1 MAKIEDI
8 QNLVKQI
15 NSSFTMLNNWASEG
29 VMPISDL
36 VYPSHDGKEEA
47 IVVCNIIEL
56 HFALQR
62 MQRACE
68 ISLNQIKSFVEDK
81 I

>member
-1 MAKIEDI
+1 MKIEDI

-15 NSSFTMLNNWASEG
+15 DKSYTMLNDWTSKGEL
-29 VMPISDL
+29 PILDL
-36 VYPSHDGKEEA
+36 VYPNHDGKEDA
-47 IVVCNIIEL
+47 IAVSNIIEL

-68 ISLNQIKSFVEDK
+68 ISLGHTKAIVEGK